1 MLKLLLNIS
10 DIKYIHIEAS
20 TYCNARC
27 PQCPRNFCGWNILDY
42 PEQHLSID
50 KLKHIAKQLPKNVHG
65 LFNGN
70 YGDPMMNPNI
80 VELTKLFKAC
90 SITTNGSIGK
100 LETFEKLAQQD
111 VQITFSID
119 GLKDTNHIYRQDV
132 VWERVIERAETFI
145 QAGGIAHW
153 KFVIFKHNMHQV
165 KRADDFSK
173 RLGFASFEVV
183 NENRNHGPILDNAG
197 KEIGWLEPH
206 DRQVQSYDYD
216 INKELEILKNPYDL
230 QNDYSDAIISCELK
244 QENNIYVNA
253 SGEVLPCC
261 YHGVNQHIHPTG
273 ETLQEQLDSF
283 HWLEQTWG
291 KKDCN
296 ETCYNSCKR

>member
-1 MLKLLLNIS
+1 LLNTS
-10 DIKYIHIEAS
+10 KIKTVHIEAS

-27 PQCPRNFCGWNILDY
+27 PQCPRNFCGWNILDF
-42 PEQHLSID
+42 PQKHLTVAQ
-50 KLKHIAKQLPKNVHG
+50 LEPTVKQLPKTVLG

-80 VELTKLFKAC
+80 VALAKLFNNC

-100 LETFEKLAQQD
+100 LETFLQLAQLG

-132 VWERVIERAETFI
+132 VWERIIERVKTFI
-145 QAGGIAHW
+145 DAGGIAHW

-173 RLGFASFEVV
+173 RIGFASFEVV
-183 NENRNHGPILDNAG
+183 NDERNHGPILDNTG
-197 KEIGWLEPH
+197 KEVGWLLPHNRSAEP
-206 DRQVQSYDYD
+206 YDYD
-216 INKELEILKNPYDL
+216 IEHELNLINNPYDL
-230 QNDYSDAIISCELK
+230 QNDYSDAIINCELK
-244 QENNIYVNA
+244 RENNIYINVD
-253 SGEVLPCC
+253 GEVLPCC
-261 YHGVNQHIHPTG
+261 YHGVDQHIYPKGT
-273 ETLQEQLDSF
+273 TLQEQLDSF
-283 HWLEQTWG
+283 RWLEQTWG

-296 ETCYNSCKR
+296 ETCYTACKR

>member
-1 MLKLLLNIS
+1 MLNTSK
-10 DIKYIHIEAS
+10 IKTVHIEAS

-27 PQCPRNFCGWNILDY
+27 PACPRNFSGWNILDL
-42 PEQHLSID
+42 PQKHLTVAQ
-50 KLKHIAKQLPKNVHG
+50 LEPTVKQLPKTVLG

-70 YGDPMMNPNI
+70 YGDPMMNPDI
-80 VELTKLFKAC
+80 VALTRLFKTC
-90 SITTNGSIGK
+90 SVTTNGSLGK
-100 LETFEKLAQQD
+100 LETFEQLAQLG

-145 QAGGIAHW
+145 EAGGIAHW

-183 NENRNHGPILDNAG
+183 NDERNYGPILDNTG
-197 KEIGWLEPH
+197 QEIGWLLPH
-206 DRQVQSYDYD
+206 NKSAQPYEYD
-216 INKELEILKNPYDL
+216 IEHELEIRKNPYDL
-230 QNDYSDAIISCELK
+230 QNDHSDAIINCELK
-244 QENNIYVNA
+244 RERNIYINVD
-253 SGEVLPCC
+253 GEVLPCC
-261 YHGVNQHIHPTG
+261 YHGVDQHIHPQGT
-273 ETLQEQLDSF
+273 TLQEQLDSF
-283 HWLEQTWG
+283 RWLEQTWG

-296 ETCYNSCKR
+296 ETCYTACKR